1 LLSKASYPATRGE
14 CPVVVRLAGGSD
26 FEDATA
32 GKLCRSK
39 GELR

>member
-1 LLSKASYPATRGE
+1 
-14 CPVVVRLAGGSD
+14 VVVRLAGGSD